1 MVPSYIEL
9 HSNGR
14 LAGCVE
20 ELYQRMHA
28 CTLCPRR
35 CSVDRVAGQ
44 KGRCRSGI
52 QPIVSSFH
60 AHFGEEAPISGRSGS
75 GTIFFTNCNLACIFC
90 QNYDISHL
98 GRGEEITCEELA
110 DMMLEL
116 QKRGCHNI
124 NFVSPTHMNYAI
136 VKALSIAVPRG
147 LCVPLVYNSGGYDSA
162 EILKMLE
169 GVYDIYMPDFKYMDP
184 ETAERLSGAAD
195 YPEAAMAA
203 IREMHR
209 QTGDLILDG
218 NGIAQRGLLVRH
230 LVLPN
235 NIAATDRVINFIA
248 NLSRDTYINI
258 MDQYRPEYRAGECF
272 DLRRRTTLQEYD
284 DAVEYALRCGLARID
299 GVMQTRRM
307 IKK

>member
-9 HSNGR
+9 HNNGR

-28 CTLCPRR
+28 CTLCPHR

-60 AHFGEEAPISGRSGS
+60 AHFGEEPPISGRSGS

-98 GRGEEITCEELA
+98 GRGEEISFEELA

-147 LCVPLVYNSGGYDSA
+147 LCVPLVYNSSGYDSA
-162 EILKMLE
+162 EILKILE

-184 ETAERLSGAAD
+184 ETAGRLSGASD

-209 QTGDLILDG
+209 QTGDLVLDR

-235 NIAATDRVINFIA
+235 NIAASDRVINFIA

-299 GVMQTRRM
+299 GVMQTHRM